1 LLLVRVSLKF
11 YIDMREL
18 RSLLPYMRRYR
29 STYLFG
35 LLFVV
40 ISNILTTLGPRFLE
54 RAIDEL
60 TRSAPLR
67 AVAWS
72 IALMVFVAVVGGAAR
87 YGMRECLNSGSR
99 RVETDMRD
107 DLFGH
112 LLRQD
117 AGFYDRH
124 PTGDIMARATN
135 DLTAL
140 RMVAGPALMYLVDTT
155 MRAMLV
161 IPAMAHISARLTLL
175 ALLPMVALPLVMIF
189 LGRMIHNR
197 SLAIQTFFGVI
208 TSHVHEHISG
218 VRVVRAYRQERAETR
233 TFVNLNDEYL
243 SRNLSLAYAQGAFH
257 PLLALF
263 GGLGTVVVLLLGGQL
278 VINGTVTA
286 GAFVAFG
293 VYLAMLVWPLI
304 ALGWAVNLVQ
314 RATAAMQRIGEIM
327 RERPVIT
334 SPQHPAVLPPSAG
347 ARSVTFENVWFRYPA
362 AHDRGFALSD
372 VSFHVAAGRSLA
384 IVGAT
389 GAGKSTVA
397 ELVSRAYDPARGRVL
412 IDGVAID
419 RLALPE
425 LRGAIGIVPQETFL
439 FSDTLRNNVL
449 LGAPDDGRLE
459 RVAEVSQL
467 AAAIPEL
474 PRGYDTMLGERGI
487 NLSGGQKQRAAIAR
501 ALAQDPPIFVLDD
514 ALSAVDAHTEAKI
527 LQALR
532 GALEGRTT
540 IIISHRLAAVR
551 DADEI
556 IVLEEGRVVE
566 RGTHPV
572 LIAARGRYWE
582 LLKRQEVE
590 EELELTA

>member
-1 LLLVRVSLKF
+1 
-11 YIDMREL
+11 MREL
-18 RSLLPYMRRYR
+18 HSLLPYMRRYR

-40 ISNILTTLGPRFLE
+40 VSNILTTLGPRFLE
-54 RAIDEL
+54 RAINEI

-67 AVAWS
+67 AVVWS
-72 IALMVFVAVVGGAAR
+72 VSLMVLVALVGGAAR

-107 DLFGH
+107 DIFAH

-124 PTGDIMARATN
+124 PTGDVMARATN
-135 DLTAL
+135 DLTSL

-161 IPAMAHISARLTLL
+161 IPAMAQISPRLTGL
-175 ALLPMVALPLVMIF
+175 ALLPLIGLPLVMIF

-218 VRVVRAYRQERAETR
+218 VRVVRAYRQERAETAA
-233 TFVNLNDEYL
+233 FIGLNDEYL
-243 SRNLSLAYAQGAFH
+243 NRNLSLAYAQGAFH
-257 PLLALF
+257 PLLALL
-263 GGLGTVVVLLLGGQL
+263 GGLGTVVVLLLGGRL
-278 VINGTVTA
+278 VIEGAVSP

-314 RATAAMQRIGEIM
+314 RATAAMKRIGEIM
-327 RERPVIT
+327 HEVPAIASPDEPTPLPV
-334 SPQHPAVLPPSAG
+334 AAG
-347 ARSVTFENVWFRYPA
+347 ARSVTFEHVWFRYPSA
-362 AHDRGFALSD
+362 QDRGWALSD
-372 VSFHVAAGRSLA
+372 ISFRVSAGRSLA

-389 GAGKSTVA
+389 GSGKSTIA
-397 ELVSRAYDPARGRVL
+397 ELLSRAYDPGEGRVL
-412 IDGVAID
+412 IDGVPID
-419 RLALPE
+419 ELALPE
-425 LRGAIGIVPQETFL
+425 LRRCLGIVPQETFL
-439 FSDTLRNNVL
+439 FSDTLRHNVL
-449 LGAPDDGRLE
+449 MGAPDDGRLE

-532 GALEGRTT
+532 SALEGRTT

-556 IVLEEGRVVE
+556 IVLDEGRIVE

-582 LLKRQEVE
+582 LLRRQEAE

>member
-1 LLLVRVSLKF
+1 
-11 YIDMREL
+11 MREL

-29 STYLFG
+29 STYVFG

-40 ISNILTTLGPRFLE
+40 VSNILTTLGPRFLE

-67 AVAWS
+67 AVVWS
-72 IALMVFVAVVGGAAR
+72 ASLMVIVAVVGGAAR

-107 DLFGH
+107 DLFAH

-117 AGFYDRH
+117 ASFYDRH
-124 PTGDIMARATN
+124 PTGDVMARATN
-135 DLTAL
+135 DLTSL

-175 ALLPMVALPLVMIF
+175 ALLPMVGLPLVMIF

-218 VRVVRAYRQERAETR
+218 VRVVRAYRQERAET
-233 TFVNLNDEYL
+233 TAFVRLNDEYL
-243 SRNLSLAYAQGAFH
+243 ERNLSLAYAQGAFH
-257 PLLALF
+257 PLLAL
-263 GGLGTVVVLLLGGQL
+263 LGRPRHRRGAAPGRTARHQRHGDAGRVRRVRRVPRDARVAADRARLGGQP
-278 VINGTVTA
+278 GAACHRGDAAHRRDPA
-286 GAFVAFG
+286 GEAASSSRRSS
-293 VYLAMLVWPLI
+293 PL
-304 ALGWAVNLVQ
+304 
-314 RATAAMQRIGEIM
+314 
-327 RERPVIT
+327 
-334 SPQHPAVLPPSAG
+334 SLPP
-347 ARSVTFENVWFRYPA
+347 
-362 AHDRGFALSD
+362 
-372 VSFHVAAGRSLA
+372 AAGCTKRHVRAGLVPLSR
-384 IVGAT
+384 
-389 GAGKSTVA
+389 GAG
-397 ELVSRAYDPARGRVL
+397 SRLGPVRRVVPRGGGPLAGHRGRHRIREVDDRRNSCRAPTTRRQGRVL
-412 IDGVAID
+412 IDGVPLD

-425 LRGAIGIVPQETFL
+425 LRRALGIVPQETFL
-439 FSDTLRNNVL
+439 FSDTLRHNVL

-501 ALAQDPPIFVLDD
+501 ALAQDPPIFLLDD

-527 LQALR
+527 LRALR
-532 GALEGRTT
+532 SALEGRTT

-556 IVLEEGRVVE
+556 IVLDEGRVVE

-582 LLKRQEVE
+582 LLRRQEAE

>member
-1 LLLVRVSLKF
+1 MLLVRAPLKF

-29 STYLFG
+29 STYLYG

-67 AVAWS
+67 AVVWS
-72 IALMVFVAVVGGAAR
+72 VTLMVIVAVVGGAAR

-175 ALLPMVALPLVMIF
+175 ALLPMVGLPLVMIF

-233 TFVNLNDEYL
+233 TFVELNDEYL

-257 PLLALF
+257 PLLAAASV
-263 GGLGTVVVLLLGGQL
+263 GS
-278 VINGTVTA
+278 A
-286 GAFVAFG
+286 P
-293 VYLAMLVWPLI
+293 WWCCC
-304 ALGWAVNLVQ
+304 WA
-314 RATAAMQRIGEIM
+314 A
-327 RERPVIT
+327 
-334 SPQHPAVLPPSAG
+334 SS
-347 ARSVTFENVWFRYPA
+347 
-362 AHDRGFALSD
+362 
-372 VSFHVAAGRSLA
+372 
-384 IVGAT
+384 
-389 GAGKSTVA
+389 
-397 ELVSRAYDPARGRVL
+397 
-412 IDGVAID
+412 
-419 RLALPE
+419 
-425 LRGAIGIVPQETFL
+425 
-439 FSDTLRNNVL
+439 
-449 LGAPDDGRLE
+449 
-459 RVAEVSQL
+459 
-467 AAAIPEL
+467 
-474 PRGYDTMLGERGI
+474 
-487 NLSGGQKQRAAIAR
+487 
-501 ALAQDPPIFVLDD
+501 
-514 ALSAVDAHTEAKI
+514 
-527 LQALR
+527 
-532 GALEGRTT
+532 
-540 IIISHRLAAVR
+540 
-551 DADEI
+551 
-556 IVLEEGRVVE
+556 
-566 RGTHPV
+566 
-572 LIAARGRYWE
+572 
-582 LLKRQEVE
+582 
-590 EELELTA
+590 